1 MFLRPD
7 PQQIIPLLFLIQ
19 LLATAMMTG
28 IIWFVQIVHY
38 PLFRKIPPD
47 GFTAY
52 EQSHTART
60 GWVVAPLMLLELG
73 SAASLYL
80 PLLFPRF
87 LPQFLPGLNGG
98 ALPPLAINPLYLSAL
113 ACLILIWASTFLLQV
128 PLHVILEQH
137 PDIHSMDRL
146 VTTNWIRTLLWTLRL
161 GLLSVLA
168 VGFTF
173 H

>member
-1 MFLRPD
+1 MFPRPD

-19 LLATAMMTG
+19 ILATAMMTG

-38 PLFRKIPPD
+38 PLFGKIPRE

-52 EQSHTART
+52 ERSHTVRT
-60 GWVVAPLMLLELG
+60 GWVVAPLMLVELG
-73 SAASLYL
+73 SAVV
-80 PLLFPRF
+80 LLFPRLF
-87 LPQFLPGLNGG
+87 GGSGLPLSGD
-98 ALPPLAINPLYLSAL
+98 PLYLAAL
-113 ACLILIWASTFLLQV
+113 GCLILIWASTFILQV
-128 PLHVILEQH
+128 PLHCHLEQT

-146 VTTNWIRTLLWTLRL
+146 VSTNWIRTLLWSVRL

-168 VGFTF
+168 AGLSS

>member
-38 PLFRKIPPD
+38 PLFGKIPRE

-52 EQSHTART
+52 ERSHTVRT
-60 GWVVAPLMLLELG
+60 GWVVAPLMLVELG
-73 SAASLYL
+73 SAVV
-80 PLLFPRF
+80 LLFPRLF
-87 LPQFLPGLNGG
+87 GGSGLPLSGD
-98 ALPPLAINPLYLSAL
+98 PLYLAAL
-113 ACLILIWASTFLLQV
+113 GCLILIWASTFILQV
-128 PLHVILEQH
+128 PLHCHLEQT

-146 VTTNWIRTLLWTLRL
+146 VSTNWIRTLLWSVRL

-168 VGFTF
+168 AGLSS

>member
-7 PQQIIPLLFLIQ
+7 QQQIISLLFLIQ
-19 LLATAMMTG
+19 ILATAMMTG

-38 PLFRKIPPD
+38 PLFRKIPIE

-52 EQSHTART
+52 EQSHTVRT
-60 GWVVAPLMLLELG
+60 GRVVAPLMLLEFG
-73 SAASLYL
+73 SALSLYL

-87 LPQFLPGLNGG
+87 LPSLFGG

-113 ACLILIWASTFLLQV
+113 ACLILIWACTFLLQV
-128 PLHVILEQH
+128 PLHYHLEKT
-137 PDIHSMDRL
+137 PDIHIMDRL
-146 VTTNWIRTLLWTLRL
+146 VTTNWIRTLLWSVRL
-161 GLLSVLA
+161 MLLSVLA
-168 VGFTF
+168 AGFAF